1 MKSLKIAICDD
12 DKLQTSIIEK
22 LVEEIAAKKFV
33 KVDVSVFYDGITFN
47 DYYKRNN
54 YFDIIY
60 LDIEMNKMNGIKTAQ
75 YIREINP
82 EVIIIFISGYENYFL
97 QLFEVEPFRF
107 IKKPIDS
114 KKFDEIFCKAYDR
127 IMQQP
132 INFTYQYKKLIYKIL
147 LKDIIYFES
156 KGRIVNIFLNTGE
169 IKEFYGKLDNVEK
182 TLCNTKI
189 PFLRIHQS
197 YYVNFIYIK
206 NMSFSKV
213 ILNNGMILTISEER
227 QKVVRETFLGILGAE
242 FNE

>member
-82 EVIIIFISGYENYFL
+82 EVIIIFISGYENYFYNYL
-97 QLFEVEPFRF
+97 KLNHLGLLKNLLILKSLTKYFVKHMIGLCSSQL
-107 IKKPIDS
+107 
-114 KKFDEIFCKAYDR
+114 
-127 IMQQP
+127 
-132 INFTYQYKKLIYKIL
+132 IL
-147 LKDIIYFES
+147 LI
-156 KGRIVNIFLNTGE
+156 NI
-169 IKEFYGKLDNVEK
+169 K
-182 TLCNTKI
+182 
-189 PFLRIHQS
+189 S
-197 YYVNFIYIK
+197 
-206 NMSFSKV
+206 
-213 ILNNGMILTISEER
+213 
-227 QKVVRETFLGILGAE
+227 
-242 FNE
+242 

>member
-156 KGRIVNIFLNTGE
+156 KGRIVNILLNTGE